1 MDFNTLDWLLALLP
15 PLAVLGLMIAFRWDS
30 GRAGLAGWLAAVILA
45 AARFGAGADAL
56 GVAQLE
62 ALILVVDVALIVW
75 GALLLYQTVERA
87 GALAVIAD
95 ALARLSTDRLVQA
108 LLLGWVFASFLQGIG
123 GFGVPMAIVAPL
135 LIGIGV
141 PRGRAV
147 VIPALG
153 HSWAVTFGSL
163 GVPFVVLIET
173 VDLPGEQLAGPAALL
188 LGALGYV
195 VALMA
200 AHALEGRAG
209 IRRVLPFVV
218 VVGTAMGAVQLAL
231 ATNGLWTLGA
241 VGAGLAGFAAA
252 AGWLRWQRSRR
263 PADAP
268 VAAADGL
275 QLNQRS
281 RPRPPLA
288 LAIAGYVILIA
299 LALPLRGIEPLRAAV
314 DRVAL
319 AVDLPATTTD
329 RGWQMPSEEDEGF
342 GIPAHP
348 GLLIIY
354 SSAIVFVLYRRR
366 GCYDPGAG
374 RAILAA
380 ATRQTRRVVPG
391 ILLMVALG
399 ATMARAGMI
408 AVLAEGLGRVMS
420 GALYAFAAPVIGAL
434 GAFVTGSNVSSNA
447 VFGMPQRSTAEL
459 LALPVL
465 IILGAQTAAAA
476 VISVMSPA
484 KVAVGASTVAAAEGE
499 VIRRLLGYGAI
510 LVALTGVLTWIA
522 VLVFS

>member
-1 MDFNTLDWLLALLP
+1 MDFNTLDWLLALAP
-15 PLAVLGLMIAFRWDS
+15 PLAVLGLMVVRGWDS

-45 AARFGAGADAL
+45 AARFGAGARAL

-75 GALLLYQTVERA
+75 GALLLYHTVERA
-87 GALAVIAD
+87 GALAVIAG
-95 ALARLSTDRLVQA
+95 ALARLSADRLVQA

-163 GVPFVVLIET
+163 GVPFVVLVET
-173 VDLPGEQLAGPAALL
+173 VDLPGERLARPAALL
-188 LGALGYV
+188 LAALGYAA
-195 VALMA
+195 ALMA

-209 IRRVLPFVV
+209 MRRALPFVV
-218 VVGTAMGAVQLAL
+218 VVGTAMGAAQFAL

-241 VGAGLAGFAAA
+241 VGAGLAGFVAA
-252 AGWLRWQRSRR
+252 AGWLRWQRSRQPVSLPVTSADGPLLNR
-263 PADAP
+263 PA
-268 VAAADGL
+268 
-275 QLNQRS
+275 
-281 RPRPPLA
+281 RPRPTLA
-288 LAIAGYVILIA
+288 LAMAGYVILIG
-299 LALPLRGIEPLRAAV
+299 LALPLRGIEPLRVAV
-314 DRVAL
+314 DRLAL
-319 AVDLPATTTD
+319 TVDLPATTTE
-329 RGWQMPSEEDEGF
+329 RGWHMAREENEGF

-348 GLLIIY
+348 GLLIVY
-354 SSAIVFVLYRRR
+354 SSAMVFALYRRR
-366 GCYDPGAG
+366 GCYEDGAG
-374 RAILAA
+374 RAILVASA
-380 ATRQTRRVVPG
+380 RQALRVLPG

-399 ATMARAGMI
+399 ATMTRAGMI
-408 AVLAEGLGRVMS
+408 AVLAEGLGRVIS

-434 GAFVTGSNVSSNA
+434 GAFVTGSNVASNA
-447 VFGMPQRSTAEL
+447 VFGMLQRSTAEL
-459 LALPVL
+459 LDLPVL
-465 IILGAQTAAAA
+465 LILGAQTAAAA

-484 KVAVGASTVAAAEGE
+484 KVAVGASTVGAAEGE

-510 LVALTGVLTWIA
+510 LVALTGVLTWVA
-522 VLVFS
+522 VFVFS